1 MEVCRFIFVRGS
13 VSVGGA
19 VSENRGLLEHIS
31 PALMG
36 YLLSF
41 LPQQEPLAEGVP
53 GGLLTPELVERLR
66 GDNFCGYA
74 LARFSGEERGWLAF
88 YRGRLLEAWRQATYG
103 HLSGTA
109 AYRAL
114 QREFGQGI
122 LSLYRLQPDDLP
134 PMVALTQG
142 LLRMTGMAASSVV
155 VADLMHA
162 LMQEQFTGALVL
174 EDGQVGRAWFF
185 ARGRRLFSGDM
196 PTQFRE
202 GRLHLVQA
210 PTKAPP
216 DLLELARKEDQ
227 EHREARLDVVWNATQ
242 EVLKEYMGRGAFAAL
257 ERLRKIYTSDDPTA
271 LEKALRQWMIQSLEP
286 GAATLFDRLLR
297 PTL

>member
-1 MEVCRFIFVRGS
+1 M
-13 VSVGGA
+13 
-19 VSENRGLLEHIS
+19 SENRGLLEHIS

-41 LPQQEPLAEGVP
+41 LPQHDPLVESVP
-53 GGLLTPELVERLR
+53 GGLLTSELVERLR

-74 LARFSGEERGWLAF
+74 LARFPGEERGWLAF
-88 YRGRLLEAWRQATYG
+88 YRGRLLESWRQTTYG
-103 HLSGTA
+103 HLSGTV

-114 QREFGQGI
+114 QRELGLGS

-134 PMVALTQG
+134 PLVALTQG

-155 VADLMHA
+155 VADLMDS

-174 EDGQVGRAWFF
+174 EDGLVGRAWFF
-185 ARGRRLFSGDM
+185 GRGKRLFVGEV
-196 PTQFRE
+196 PTEFRE

-216 DLLELARKEDQ
+216 DLLEQVRQEDQ
-227 EHREARLDVVWNATQ
+227 EHRNARLNVVWNAAQ
-242 EVLKEYMGRGAFAAL
+242 EVLKEYMGRGALPAL
-257 ERLRKIYTSDDPTA
+257 ERLRKIHTTDDPAA
-271 LEKALRQWMIQSLEP
+271 LEKDLRRWMTESLEP
-286 GAATLFDRLLR
+286 NAATLFDRLLR

>member
-1 MEVCRFIFVRGS
+1 M
-13 VSVGGA
+13 
-19 VSENRGLLEHIS
+19 SENRGLLEHIS

-41 LPQQEPLAEGVP
+41 LPQHDPLAESVP
-53 GGLLTPELVERLR
+53 GGLLTSELVERLR

-74 LARFSGEERGWLAF
+74 LARFPGEERGWLAF

-103 HLSGTA
+103 HLSGTV

-114 QREFGQGI
+114 QREFGLGT

-134 PMVALTQG
+134 PVVALTQG
-142 LLRMTGMAASSVV
+142 LLRMTGMAASSVG
-155 VADLMHA
+155 VADLMDS

-174 EDGQVGRAWFF
+174 EDGLVGRAWFF
-185 ARGRRLFSGDM
+185 ARGKRLLGGEV

-216 DLLELARKEDQ
+216 DLLEQARQEDQ
-227 EHREARLDVVWNATQ
+227 EHRNARLNVVWNAAQ
-242 EVLKEYMGRGAFAAL
+242 EVLKEYMGRGALSAL
-257 ERLRKIYTSDDPTA
+257 ERLRKIHTTDDPAA
-271 LEKALRQWMIQSLEP
+271 LEKALRRWMTESLEP
-286 GAATLFDRLLR
+286 NAATLFDRLLR

>member
-1 MEVCRFIFVRGS
+1 MG
-13 VSVGGA
+13 
-19 VSENRGLLEHIS
+19 ENRGLLGHIS
-31 PALMG
+31 PGLMG

-41 LPQQEPLAEGVP
+41 LPQHDPLAESVP
-53 GGLLTPELVERLR
+53 GGLLTSELVERLR

-74 LARFSGEERGWLAF
+74 LARLPGEERGWLAF
-88 YRGRLLEAWRQATYG
+88 YRGRLLEAWRQTTYG
-103 HLSGTA
+103 HLSGTV

-114 QREFGQGI
+114 QREFSLGT

-134 PMVALTQG
+134 PVVALSQG

-155 VADLMHA
+155 VADLMNS

-174 EDGQVGRAWFF
+174 EDGMVGRAWFF
-185 ARGRRLFSGDM
+185 ARGKRLFGGEV
-196 PTQFRE
+196 PAQFRE

-210 PTKAPP
+210 PSKAPP
-216 DLLELARKEDQ
+216 DLLELAQQEDQ
-227 EHREARLDVVWNATQ
+227 EHRNARLNVVWNAAQ

-257 ERLRKIYTSDDPTA
+257 ERLRKIHTTDEPAA
-271 LEKALRQWMIQSLEP
+271 LEKALRHWMTESLEP
-286 GAATLFDRLLR
+286 NAATLFDRLLR